1 MLVYTISVSSINV
14 CWTFYNQNTCCY
26 NFFWPLEL
34 ERKKKGMLFQT
45 QKGTAHL
52 PIFFPDLAKILEN
65 PKTCPDFETHLEP
78 CTNVSR

>member
-1 MLVYTISVSSINV
+1 MFAGLFITKILAVTISFGLS
-14 CWTFYNQNTCCY
+14 
-26 NFFWPLEL
+26 EL
-34 ERKKKGMLFQT
+34 EKKRGMLFQT

-52 PIFFPDLAKILEN
+52 PIFFPDLAKTLEN